1 MSYINGN
8 IVDAVEKTLK
18 DFGIDWILEERG
30 TKFDDLMKEIE
41 LAIDG
46 EL

>member
-1 MSYINGN
+1 MSYITGN

-41 LAIDG
+41 LVIDG
-46 EL
+46 AI